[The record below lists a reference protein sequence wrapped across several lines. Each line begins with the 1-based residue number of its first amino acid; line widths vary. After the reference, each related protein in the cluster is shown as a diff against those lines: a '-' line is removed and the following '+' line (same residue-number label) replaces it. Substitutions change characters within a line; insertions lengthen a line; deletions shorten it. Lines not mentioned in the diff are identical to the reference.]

1 MSSSRTARIA
11 AETYYVCNRAR
22 LARNGRVTLGSD
34 TYREDKIRLLKTN
47 SAALLRRTTMRLA
60 KNWDVLLYALAA
72 IAAVVLPIILTAV
85 PRASA
90 DFFPQPHYDDV
101 VRLIQS
107 SYR

>member
-1 MSSSRTARIA
+1 
-11 AETYYVCNRAR
+11 
-22 LARNGRVTLGSD
+22 
-34 TYREDKIRLLKTN
+34 
-47 SAALLRRTTMRLA
+47 MRHA

-85 PRASA
+85 PRVSA
-90 DFFPQPHYDDV
+90 EFFPEPRYDDV